1 MPKVLQKYFI
11 AIVPEGEIQEKA
23 ADLKLQLKEK
33 FNLKYALRS
42 PAHVT
47 LKMPFLWNEAKE
59 DRLRSEL
66 GLFFQGQLPFRLK
79 FKGIGKFS
87 DRVIYMKVSENKAL
101 RRLQTE
107 LTMMCKIQLNLA
119 QELSDYA
126 YHPHMTIAFKDLKK
140 GRFEEYFEFIKSK
153 SFSRQMK
160 VDHIAL
166 LKREDGRWAVLQSF
180 PLLEEGFLE
189 KGDI

>member
-11 AIVPEGEIQEKA
+11 AIVPEGEIQVKA
-23 ADLKLQLKEK
+23 NDLKLQLKEK

-66 GLFFQGQLPFRLK
+66 GFFFQSQLPFRLQ
-79 FKGIGKFS
+79 FKGIGKFA
-87 DRVIYMKVSENKAL
+87 DRVIYIKVSENKAL
-101 RRLQTE
+101 RRLQNE
-107 LTMMCKIQLNLA
+107 FAMMCRTKLNLA

-126 YHPHMTIAFKDLKK
+126 YNPHMTVAFKDLKK
-140 GRFEEYFEFIKSK
+140 GRFEEYFEFVKSR

-160 VDHIAL
+160 VDQIAL
-166 LKREDGRWAVLQSF
+166 LKREEGRWAVLQSF
-180 PLLEEGFLE
+180 PLLEEGLLE
-189 KGDI
+189 NGEI